1 MITPPRLFDPPHA
14 PREACEALERLL
26 ASPSVAVLMPNER
39 FCGLLWEA
47 VGQAEACGNLTF
59 DAQIVALCREAG
71 ASPLLTEDR
80 DFDRFPGF
88 PTARL

>member
-1 MITPPRLFDPPHA
+1 
-14 PREACEALERLL
+14 
-26 ASPSVAVLMPNER
+26 
-39 FCGLLWEA
+39 
-47 VGQAEACGNLTF
+47 VGQAEASGNLTF

-71 ASPLLTEDR
+71 ASPLLTKDR